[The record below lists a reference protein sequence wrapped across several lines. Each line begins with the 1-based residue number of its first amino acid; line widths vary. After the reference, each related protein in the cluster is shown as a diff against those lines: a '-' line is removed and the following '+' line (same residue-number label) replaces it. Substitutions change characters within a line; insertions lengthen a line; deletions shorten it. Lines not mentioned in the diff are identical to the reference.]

1 MVTEVVPNDAPP
13 DFFEIADLFLSYGA
27 FVSPAFHDGRLV
39 ASLALATEEDD
50 SEEAERWLM
59 GICEVLNVETP
70 HSREDAELLLRW
82 RAQERYGL
90 ASDDM
95 SFEPLLPDSLFS
107 IAERVRALQEW
118 TQGFIEVL
126 DDYGIEGDR
135 MVSAALKEALQDIR
149 KIAES
154 DIANEFDD
162 IGFDDQG
169 EHEGDLL
176 ALQEHIRVA
185 SILLWLEHHPGR
197 PKVESVELGDGA
209 GVPTPTVH

>member
-1 MVTEVVPNDAPP
+1 MVTEFVPNDAPL
-13 DFFEIADLFLSYGA
+13 DFFEIADLFLSYGS

-39 ASLALATEEDD
+39 ASLALATAEEDT
-50 SEEAERWLM
+50 EEAERWLM
-59 GICEVLNVETP
+59 SICEVLNVDSP
-70 HSREDAELLLRW
+70 RSREDGELLLRW

-107 IAERVRALQEW
+107 VAERVRALQEW

-126 DDYGIEGDR
+126 DDYGIEDDR
-135 MVSAALKEALQDIR
+135 MASAALKEALQDIR

-197 PKVESVELGDGA
+197 PKIEALDDGA
-209 GVPTPTVH
+209 GVSAPTVH

>member
-1 MVTEVVPNDAPP
+1 MVTEFVPQDAPI
-13 DFFEIADLFLSYGA
+13 DFFEIADLFLSYGT
-27 FVSPAFHDGRLV
+27 FISPAFHDGRLV
-39 ASLALATEEDD
+39 ASLALATNDD
-50 SEEAERWLM
+50 DTEAAERWLM
-59 GICEVLNVETP
+59 GICEVLGVESP
-70 HSREDAELLLRW
+70 RAREDAEVLLRW
-82 RAQERYGL
+82 RTQDRLGL
-90 ASDDM
+90 ASEDM

-126 DDYGIEGDR
+126 DDYGIEEDEL
-135 MVSAALKEALQDIR
+135 VSTSLKEALQDMR

-154 DIANEFDD
+154 DVASEFEE

-176 ALQEHIRVA
+176 ALHEHIRVA

-197 PKVESVELGDGA
+197 PTVENPDEGSST
-209 GVPTPTVH
+209 PTPTLH